1 MILGFPPKALR
12 LNQLM
17 AIVNPEEAKEPEV
30 IPHPIFST
38 RAYLAAGLT
47 RLTFFDGTAVIP
59 QRDNINN
66 GQLPAPQFFV
76 MHRAFVDIL
85 ALPSS
90 TLGAGGAV
98 ATPVAGAL
106 NDIELLTKFGNG
118 GLLKLAISDKNYLT
132 IPIRHVPAAGGATG
146 FFQLN
151 SSNVAVSQPN
161 LIQMGN
167 NGIPG
172 LGGWPINGMIVIPPQ
187 TNFIASIEWNV
198 ATAISVDTEISITI
212 YGALYRRVL

>member
-12 LNQLM
+12 LQQLM
-17 AIVNPEEAKEPEV
+17 AIVNPEEAREPEV

-38 RAYLAAGLT
+38 RLYAAAGLT
-47 RLTFFDGTAVIP
+47 RQTFFDGTTIIP

-85 ALPSS
+85 ALPST

-106 NDIELLTKFGNG
+106 NDIELLTKVGNG
-118 GLLKLAISDKNYLT
+118 GLLKLEISNKTYLT

-198 ATAISVDTEISITI
+198 ATAISVATDISITI